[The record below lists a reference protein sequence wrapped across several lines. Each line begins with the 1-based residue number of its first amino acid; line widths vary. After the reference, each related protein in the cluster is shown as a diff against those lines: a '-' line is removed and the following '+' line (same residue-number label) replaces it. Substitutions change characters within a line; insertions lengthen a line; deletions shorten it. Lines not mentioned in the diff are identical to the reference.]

1 MRETKTWKGAKSE
14 TNKQNYERNRR
25 ESSDVKY
32 PSVAETG
39 AGTVDAAACE
49 GKEERVL
56 LIRKQKL
63 LRHEARFPPTTA
75 DDLGTLV
82 KGTEVRTEISQRE
95 SGENAMREEKCRGI

>member
-82 KGTEVRTEISQRE
+82 RGQKCEQKSA
-95 SGENAMREEKCRGI
+95 NEKVGKTP